1 MADSENSGLTGQNE
15 LVQLVSR
22 GIVNDAPPRWTR
34 IEAVYIAAGNWIHR
48 RLDIQTET
56 GPYDGPPGTIDP
68 EPIRKLREVMY
79 TPGSGTWFTM
89 YLTIESDG
97 AVSTNF
103 DYDSRPPVPAR
114 LGPVLVDDL
123 RRYPRSVIP
132 EWAEEDIAD
141 WSNRSPGGEI
151 GEIGSPH
158 PADAVSPESG
168 SSGTT
173 ASRPDDNNQPV
184 GAASPGSPTSGE
196 IRYIRIDRTDNPAV
210 EPVTTYCEIDE
221 DGFENRKVE
230 IYPDEITDYAGGLV
244 EGERTI
250 LSDDPVAP
258 ISVLSKQPGLRAR
271 EITAAEFQEAWTAA
285 GGYED

>member
-1 MADSENSGLTGQNE
+1 MADRENSELTGQNE

-22 GIVNDAPPRWTR
+22 RIVSEAPPRWTR

-56 GPYDGPPGTIDP
+56 GPYDGPPGAIDP
-68 EPIRKLREVMY
+68 EPIRKLREAMY
-79 TPGSGTWFTM
+79 TPGAGTWFTM

-132 EWAEEDIAD
+132 EWAEEDMAE
-141 WSNRSPGGEI
+141 WGNRIPEGET
-151 GEIGSPH
+151 EAS
-158 PADAVSPESG
+158 SG
-168 SSGTT
+168 QHSAEGASAEAASTGTT
-173 ASRPDDNNQPV
+173 AGRPGEDDQRD
-184 GAASPGSPTSGE
+184 GGGSTGSPSSE
-196 IRYIRIDRTDNPAV
+196 EMRYTRVDRTDDPAT
-210 EPVTTYCEIDE
+210 EPITIYCEIDE

-230 IYPDEITDYAGGLV
+230 IYPDGISDYAGGLV

-250 LSDDPVAP
+250 LADDPVAP
-258 ISVLSKQPGLRAR
+258 ISDISERPGFRAR